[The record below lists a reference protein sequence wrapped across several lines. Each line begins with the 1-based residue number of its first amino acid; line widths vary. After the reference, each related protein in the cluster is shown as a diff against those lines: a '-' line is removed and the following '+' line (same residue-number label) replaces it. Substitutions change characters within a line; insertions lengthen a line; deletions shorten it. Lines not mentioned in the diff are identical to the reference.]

1 MSELEGLSHEQIAGP
16 PPERRV
22 LSNGLEVLFCSRPGI
37 GLCTVQAWVRTG
49 SVDEGRWEGSGI
61 SHYLEH
67 MVFKGTERF
76 TGRQLTEAVHR
87 VGGAANAYTTFDR
100 TVYYVD
106 APEEGFE
113 TAMEAVSEMVFAPVI
128 SDEDARME
136 REVILREIAMRD
148 DDHDSVLAEAVLAE
162 SVRRNPL
169 RHPIIGHRES
179 FIAITPDDLRRY
191 HRERY
196 VPSNVVLAVGG
207 SMSADQAFDT
217 AERWFGRHARRPL
230 AARRVLPAVRAPA
243 GRHAPR
249 GGHPGRQHPA
259 RSELLAGPG
268 ALRRGPAGL
277 RRLHR
282 HPWVGTE
289 FASVDRAA

>member
-22 LSNGLEVLFCSRPGI
+22 LSNGLEVLFCHRPGI

-87 VGGAANAYTTFDR
+87 AGGTSNAYTTFDR

-113 TAMEAVSEMVFAPVI
+113 TAMEAVSRWSSRRCSPMRTPGWSGRSSSGRSPCATTTTIRCWPRRSWLSPCAAIPCVTRSSVT
-128 SDEDARME
+128 AR
-136 REVILREIAMRD
+136 A
-148 DDHDSVLAEAVLAE
+148 S
-162 SVRRNPL
+162 SPSRRTTCAATTVN
-169 RHPIIGHRES
+169 
-179 FIAITPDDLRRY
+179 
-191 HRERY
+191 
-196 VPSNVVLAVGG
+196 
-207 SMSADQAFDT
+207 DT
-217 AERWFGRHARRPL
+217 
-230 AARRVLPAVRAPA
+230 
-243 GRHAPR
+243 
-249 GGHPGRQHPA
+249 
-259 RSELLAGPG
+259 
-268 ALRRGPAGL
+268 
-277 RRLHR
+277 
-282 HPWVGTE
+282 
-289 FASVDRAA
+289 